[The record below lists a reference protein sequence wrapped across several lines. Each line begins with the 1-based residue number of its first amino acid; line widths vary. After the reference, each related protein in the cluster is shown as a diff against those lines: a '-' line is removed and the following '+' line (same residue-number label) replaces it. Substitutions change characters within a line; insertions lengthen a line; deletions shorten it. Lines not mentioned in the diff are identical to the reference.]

1 MNNANYAYAVGRIR
15 ALENQLLRMI
25 DFERLLETESAEA
38 VLEELSD
45 TDYGEHLTR
54 IKNTSDFEFILNEE
68 LKKVYKLTSELSLDP
83 EITNLFFLKKDL
95 HNLKVLLKSKYVP
108 TLAVEDYLIDLGL
121 FSLSDLR
128 NMVEKNDYSNFGN
141 LTIQGAIKQAIRQFE
156 LTHQA
161 ELIDYVLDAAIYE
174 LSLTT
179 VREYR
184 NTFLEKLF
192 QLEIDTINLKT
203 LVRFIV
209 ARKDKRYLKDVL
221 IYGGDIPYEFFLKAL
236 TENEKEVRQKIHQER
251 YRNIVVYEENIGAK
265 ERRLPFLE
273 NYEKILVAGINY
285 WEKNRSFSYLEKLI
299 DDHLT
304 QYLKRAKYISLG
316 IEPLIAYL
324 LAKETEIKNIRTII
338 VGKLNRLPEETIRE
352 RLREPY
358 V

>member
-1 MNNANYAYAVGRIR
+1 
-15 ALENQLLRMI
+15 
-25 DFERLLETESAEA
+25 
-38 VLEELSD
+38 
-45 TDYGEHLTR
+45 
-54 IKNTSDFEFILNEE
+54 
-68 LKKVYKLTSELSLDP
+68 
-83 EITNLFFLKKDL
+83 
-95 HNLKVLLKSKYVP
+95 
-108 TLAVEDYLIDLGL
+108 
-121 FSLSDLR
+121 
-128 NMVEKNDYSNFGN
+128 MVEKNDYSNFGN
-141 LTIQGAIKQAIRQFE
+141 SAIREAIKQAIRQFE

-161 ELIDYVLDAAIYE
+161 ELIDYVLDATIYE

-184 NTFLEKLF
+184 NTFLERLF

-203 LVRFIV
+203 LVRFMVI
-209 ARKDKRYLKDVL
+209 RKDKRYLKDVL
-221 IYGGDIPYEFFLKAL
+221 IHGGNLPYEFFLRAII
-236 TENEKEVRQKIHQER
+236 ENEKVVRQKIHQER

-273 NYEKILVAGINY
+273 NYEKIIIAGINY
-285 WEKNRSFSYLEKLI
+285 WEKNCSFSYLEKLI
-299 DDHLT
+299 DDHLM
-304 QYLKRAKYISLG
+304 QHLKRAKYISLG